1 MDLTNVSPDRREV
14 LERIALFERQRRFD
28 EDVENDPPTVTLL
41 PDKVDYLTKKPKN
54 KLLRLIANAVG
65 DRYFSKL
72 VKKGIIV
79 TEAVEGKEHLSAL
92 GGGAVITCNHFP
104 PMITI
109 FFSMRF
115 GMSCPRKSCIR

>member
-1 MDLTNVSPDRREV
+1 MDLTNVSPGRREV

-72 VKKGIIV
+72 VKKVPFPFRIKSSDSDCA
-79 TEAVEGKEHLSAL
+79 EAEEDGYL
-92 GGGAVITCNHFP
+92 
-104 PMITI
+104 
-109 FFSMRF
+109 
-115 GMSCPRKSCIR
+115 